1 MKKIIKK
8 LLNPN
13 KILGFFLFNISFI
26 LLIYVFARHLENSPI
41 AYIAYLLSTYALIL
55 FIIWFWKTCK
65 FSTEFIKTTKI
76 YQLYEKNWGTV
87 LKSTLFISTVLNIGY
102 CLFNLIVGIYYK
114 SFWFITFAVY
124 YFCLIFMR
132 LSLLYST
139 KHIGK
144 NLKKEYQKL
153 KRCGIVLLLLN
164 IVLIGII
171 IIILRDNQAIHYSG
185 FVIYVV
191 AMYDFYLIIS
201 AFINIIKYRNSKSPI
216 LLGSK
221 AIKVTVALISLI
233 SLEVAMITEFGGND
247 SQFKSVMTGGVG
259 FFVCL
264 INSSMAIY
272 LIIKS
277 NKYLK
282 NQID

>member
-1 MKKIIKK
+1 MKRLIKKIF
-8 LLNPN
+8 NPN

-26 LLIYVFARHLENSPI
+26 LLIYVFAHHLEDTPI

-76 YQLYEKNWGTV
+76 YQFYEKHFNEV
-87 LKSTLFISTVLNIGY
+87 LKTALFISTIINIGY

-124 YFCLIFMR
+124 YFFLIIMR
-132 LSLLYST
+132 LNLLYNT
-139 KHIGK
+139 KYIGE

-164 IVLIGII
+164 IVLIGIVV
-171 IIILRDNQAIHYSG
+171 IILHNNQAIHYSG

-247 SQFKSVMTGGVG
+247 STFKSVMTGWVG
-259 FFVCL
+259 LFVCF